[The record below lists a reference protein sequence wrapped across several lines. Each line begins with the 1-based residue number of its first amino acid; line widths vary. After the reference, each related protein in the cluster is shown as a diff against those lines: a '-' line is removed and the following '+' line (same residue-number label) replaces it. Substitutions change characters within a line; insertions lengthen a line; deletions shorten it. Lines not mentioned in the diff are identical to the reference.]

1 LFLLPEQ
8 VGESGSRGAVF
19 ARAFFIQCSRF
30 SNRINM
36 AGDWIKMRSDL
47 LTHPKVVR
55 MMSALKA
62 DKLRVIGGLHAV
74 WCLFD
79 MHSEDGTLD
88 GYSPEILDDH
98 LGWAGFSSAMIGVSW
113 LIDNESN
120 LSVPRFD
127 EHNGQSAKRRAQESE
142 RKRDARKTSAHDAEK
157 KRTREEKRREDIKPS
172 TSSGDAFAMHV
183 DWKPSEEF
191 TTLAKMAMVQVPQEI
206 GEFVSYWISQSL
218 TKRTQAEW
226 DHTLIKNLKAAK
238 LRAESTPAAG
248 SKPAKFDAVDYVN
261 NGGESS
267 DEHVI
272 VVN

>member
-1 LFLLPEQ
+1 
-8 VGESGSRGAVF
+8 
-19 ARAFFIQCSRF
+19 
-30 SNRINM
+30 M

-98 LGWAGFSSAMIGVSW
+98 LGWAGFSSAMIGVNW

-142 RKRDARKTSAHDAEK
+142 RKRESRKTSAPDADK
-157 KRTREEKRREDIKPS
+157 KRTREEKRREDIKTSTPS
-172 TSSGDAFAMHV
+172 GEAFAMHV
-183 DWKPSEEF
+183 DWRPSEEF
-191 TTLAKMAMVQVPQEI
+191 PTLAKMAMVEVPQEI
-206 GEFVSYWISQSL
+206 GEFIAYWKSQPQTVL
-218 TKRTQAEW
+218 TQAEW
-226 DHTLIKNLKAAK
+226 DHKLIKNLKAAK
-238 LRAESTPAAG
+238 LRADSATAAG
-248 SKPAKFDAVDYVN
+248 SKPAKFDAVDFVN
-261 NGGESS
+261 NGKGAG
-267 DEHVI
+267 DGNVI
-272 VVN
+272 DIH